1 MADRNEKGRFL
12 PGNRAAKGNP
22 YARHVAKLRA
32 ALMRAVTPLDVQEI
46 IDSLVRAAKAGDI
59 NAARIILERTLGKPL
74 EADIIERL
82 ETLESAIEGQ
92 KHHGNN

>member
-1 MADRNEKGRFL
+1 MTDRNEKGRFV
-12 PGNRAAKGNP
+12 PGNKAGKGNP
-22 YARHVAKLRA
+22 YARHIGQLRA

-46 IDSLVRAAKAGDI
+46 IASLVKAAKGGDI

-82 ETLESAIEGQ
+82 ENLESAIEG
-92 KHHGNN
+92 KNNHANN